1 MMKDS
6 SVMPS
11 IFDEAKSFGTL
22 TILRGHPEK
31 HATSVWRL
39 VCCDG
44 W

>member
-22 TILRGHPEK
+22 TIRIKGTP
-31 HATSVWRL
+31 
-39 VCCDG
+39 
-44 W
+44 